1 MTLSLHKNVLKTILF
16 TIYVGVTI
24 LVIYGLS
31 AVFTYL
37 NTGADRNLM
46 LYTKINETVHYQPQ
60 ITWDVSHVEGREM
73 TNTALQ
79 SIEKD
84 YLNAWY
90 VKQVAFDKNTQKG
103 LKDYYT
109 KSALETI
116 LQSIDTNIKNNVSIK
131 GTSLNHHPS
140 IEFYSEDGQL
150 IVITDSHVKEY
161 KRIYKNDVLQLETT
175 EVNTYQFLLLL
186 EDGFWRIRQILKIE
200 PTENANTKTI
210 PTITFNEIK
219 GINYYPQD
227 TPWDMF
233 GDDFD
238 EKLINQD
245 FNIIQK
251 AGLNTIRIFIQYED
265 FGKSQVKEEKLKK
278 LTTVLDAANK
288 NHLKIII
295 TLFDFYGDYQV
306 LDWTLNNQHADQII
320 EHCKEHPALLAW
332 DIKNEPNLDFE
343 ARGKE
348 RVLGWL
354 KQMIYHVKSKDR
366 IHPVTIGWSNTQSAP
381 ILKDM
386 VDFVSFHYYEDLNQL
401 EKAYQELKKE
411 IPNKNIVLGEYGI
424 SSYRGIWNPFGNS
437 EDDQAN
443 YHQKFQEVALKNN
456 IPFISWTLYD
466 FKKIPKEVV
475 GQLPWR
481 KYNQKHFGFIN
492 EAGEKKS
499 SFQYIS
505 KP

>member
-1 MTLSLHKNVLKTILF
+1 MTLSIHKNILKTTLIV
-16 TIYVGVTI
+16 IYISVTL
-24 LVIYGLS
+24 LVIFGLS

-46 LYTKINETVHYQPQ
+46 LHNKIHETVHYQPK
-60 ITWDVSHVEGREM
+60 ITWDISHVEGREI
-73 TNTALQ
+73 TQTALQ
-79 SIEKD
+79 NIEKD

-90 VKQVAFDKNTQKG
+90 VKQVAFEKNTQKG

-116 LQSIDTNIKNNVSIK
+116 LKSIK
-131 GTSLNHHPS
+131 ANTDNHISIRGTSLDHHPS
-140 IEFYSEDGQL
+140 IDFFSEDGQL
-150 IVITDSHVKEY
+150 IVITDENIKEY
-161 KRIYKNDVLQLETT
+161 KRIYKNGTLLLETT

-200 PTENANTKTI
+200 PTKKADLQTTA
-210 PTITFNEIK
+210 TSVSQQIK

-227 TPWDMF
+227 SPWDMF

-238 EKLINQD
+238 EKIINKD

-251 AGLNTIRIFIQYED
+251 AGLNTVRIFIQYED
-265 FGKSQVKEEKLKK
+265 FGKSEVKPEKLEK
-278 LTTVLDAANK
+278 LTSVLNLAQK
-288 NHLKIII
+288 NHLKVII

-306 LDWTLNNQHADQII
+306 LDWTLNNQHVTKII
-320 EHCKEHPALLAW
+320 NHCKEHPAVFAW

-343 ARGKE
+343 SRGKE
-348 RVLGWL
+348 KVLAWL
-354 KQMIYHVKSKDR
+354 KQMIYRVKTIDKK
-366 IHPVTIGWSNTQSAP
+366 HPVTIGWSNTKSATN
-381 ILKDM
+381 LKDM
-386 VDFVSFHYYEDLNQL
+386 VDFVSFHYYEDLDQL
-401 EKAYQELKKE
+401 EKAYLQLKKE
-411 IPNKNIVLGEYGI
+411 IPNKEIVLGEYGL

-437 EDDQAN
+437 EENQAE
-443 YHQKFQEVALKNN
+443 YHQKFQEIASKNN
-456 IPFISWTLYD
+456 IPFVSWTLYD

-492 EAGEKKS
+492 QAGEKKA

>member
-1 MTLSLHKNVLKTILF
+1 MTLSIHKNILKTTLIV
-16 TIYVGVTI
+16 IYISVTL
-24 LVIYGLS
+24 LVIFGLS

-46 LYTKINETVHYQPQ
+46 LHNKIHETVHYQPK
-60 ITWDVSHVEGREM
+60 ITWDISHVEGREI
-73 TNTALQ
+73 TQTALQ
-79 SIEKD
+79 NIEKD

-90 VKQVAFDKNTQKG
+90 VKQVAFEKNTQKG

-116 LQSIDTNIKNNVSIK
+116 LKSIKANTDNHISIK
-131 GTSLNHHPS
+131 GTSLDHHPS
-140 IEFYSEDGQL
+140 IDFFSEDGQL
-150 IVITDSHVKEY
+150 IVITDENIKEY
-161 KRIYKNDVLQLETT
+161 KRIYKNETLLLETT

-200 PTENANTKTI
+200 PTKKADLQTTA
-210 PTITFNEIK
+210 TSVSQQIK

-227 TPWDMF
+227 SPWDMF
-233 GDDFD
+233 GNDFD
-238 EKLINQD
+238 KKVINQD

-265 FGKSQVKEEKLKK
+265 FGKSEVKPEKLEK
-278 LTTVLDAANK
+278 LTSVLNLAQK
-288 NHLKIII
+288 NHLKVII

-306 LDWTLNNQHADQII
+306 LDWTLNNQHATKII
-320 EHCKEHPALLAW
+320 NHCKEHPALFAW

-343 ARGKE
+343 SRGKE
-348 RVLGWL
+348 KVLAWL
-354 KQMIYHVKSKDR
+354 KQMIYRVKTIDKK
-366 IHPVTIGWSNTQSAP
+366 HPVTIGWSNTKSATN
-381 ILKDM
+381 LKDM
-386 VDFVSFHYYEDLNQL
+386 VDFVSFHYYENLDQL
-401 EKAYQELKKE
+401 EKAYLQLKKE
-411 IPNKNIVLGEYGI
+411 IPNKEIVLGEYGL

-437 EDDQAN
+437 EENQAE
-443 YHQKFQEVALKNN
+443 YHQKFQEIASKNK
-456 IPFISWTLYD
+456 IPFVSWTLYD

-492 EAGEKKS
+492 QAGERKA